1 MRLVEP
7 LPHGTLDGTNF
18 VTRRRQQFG
27 VACSPSVVTA
37 QDCIRCGAIPNTGH
51 ASPPLQGW
59 ANVVAPSGGRDA
71 LIPRGPQVIV
81 RLLPLVGRDP
91 QYQVHSTVDGH
102 DRVVL
107 ESQIMLIEERPAPVV
122 QKVAAK
128 KSAPGMARRR
138 SR

>member
-1 MRLVEP
+1 MPRHRFKVGQE
-7 LPHGTLDGTNF
+7 
-18 VTRRRQQFG
+18 
-27 VACSPSVVTA
+27 
-37 QDCIRCGAIPNTGH
+37 
-51 ASPPLQGW
+51 
-59 ANVVAPSGGRDA
+59 VVAPSGGRDA

-81 RLLPLVGRDP
+81 RLLPLVGSEP

-128 KSAPGMARRR
+128 KSSSGVAQRRR
-138 SR
+138 R

>member
-1 MRLVEP
+1 MPRHRFKVGQE
-7 LPHGTLDGTNF
+7 
-18 VTRRRQQFG
+18 
-27 VACSPSVVTA
+27 
-37 QDCIRCGAIPNTGH
+37 
-51 ASPPLQGW
+51 
-59 ANVVAPSGGRDA
+59 VVAPSGGRDA

-81 RLLPLVGRDP
+81 RLLPLVGSEP

-128 KSAPGMARRR
+128 KSARAWRGGGVGNPL
-138 SR
+138 SLVYQ

>member
-1 MRLVEP
+1 MPRHRFKV
-7 LPHGTLDGTNF
+7 G
-18 VTRRRQQFG
+18 QM
-27 VACSPSVVTA
+27 
-37 QDCIRCGAIPNTGH
+37 
-51 ASPPLQGW
+51 
-59 ANVVAPSGGRDA
+59 VVAPSGGRDA

-122 QKVAAK
+122 QKVAPK
-128 KSAPGMARRR
+128 KSTSGVARRR
-138 SR
+138 RR